1 MHFKHP
7 ELLYF
12 MLLLVIPIIIHLFQL
27 RKFKTEYFT
36 NVKFLRELSIQTRKS
51 SKLKK
56 YLLLATRLLLLALLI
71 FAFAQPYFK
80 SKNSDKSTNEL
91 YIILDNSF
99 SMQAK
104 GNKGELLR
112 RAVEDLLEK
121 IPENLKFSLL
131 TCSENFWNTDIKSI
145 QKEVQN
151 LQYSANEFRIDQLI
165 SKIKSHKSAFNK
177 DILIMTDAVGIT
189 AKQLENLSQDNI
201 FFEISKAQITKNIS
215 IDSVFIKQNLPNFYE
230 ISIKVKSYGS
240 TFDNIPIAIYNQ
252 NKLIAKTIVSLD
264 KKVALLDFT
273 IPKSEFQGYVS
284 LSDNSLEYD
293 NRYYFSISKP
303 EKSNVISIGAS
314 DKSLFLSKIFTNDE
328 FNFSNFEISTL
339 DYNQIEKQDAIVL
352 NELKDIPV
360 ALQTTL
366 KSFLDKGGNVVF
378 IPNSDSDL
386 GTINSFLSNF
396 GSGIFQS
403 KLQTEKLI
411 TKINFDH
418 PLLKNVFEKK
428 IDNFQY
434 PKVSICFEN
443 NLSNSGIL
451 FFSDQTSFLSA
462 IRKNISNLYVFSA
475 ALNKENSNFQNS
487 PLIVPVFY
495 KMAKNENK
503 SGIVALKIG
512 SDTSFII
519 DAKLEKDDL
528 LKVENETES
537 FIPLQQILDAK
548 VALTF
553 NENPAMSGS
562 FNIKNKNEIIRNIS
576 FNYAR
581 TESNLENPNT
591 NATSEYQQISS
602 LEAFFDTLQNSRSDN
617 QIWKWFLIGSL
628 LFLILEIIIQ
638 KFVK

>member
-1 MHFKHP
+1 MHFKYP
-7 ELLYF
+7 ALLYF
-12 MLLLVIPIIIHLFQL
+12 MFLLVIPIIIHLFQL

-36 NVKFLRELSIQTRKS
+36 NVKFLKELSIQTRKS

-151 LQYSANEFRIDQLI
+151 LQYSANEFRVNQLI

-177 DILIMTDAVGIT
+177 DILIMTDAVGIN
-189 AKQLENLSQDNI
+189 ANQLENTSKDNT

-215 IDSVFIKQNLPNFYE
+215 IDSVFIKQNLPDFYE
-230 ISIKVKSYGS
+230 ISIQVKSYGS
-240 TFDNIPIAIYNQ
+240 TFENIPIAIYNQ

-264 KKVALLDFT
+264 KKLTVLDFK

-314 DKSLFLSKIFTNDE
+314 DKSQFLAKIFTDDE

-366 KSFLDKGGNVVF
+366 KSFLDKGGNVVL

-386 GTINSFLSNF
+386 SIINSFLSNF

-443 NLSNSGIL
+443 NLSNSAIL
-451 FFSDQTSFLSA
+451 FFSDQTPFLSA
-462 IRKNISNLYVFSA
+462 VRKNISSLYVFSA

-537 FIPLQQILDAK
+537 FIPLQQILDTK

-553 NENPAMSGS
+553 NENPAISGS

-581 TESNLENPNT
+581 TESNLEDPNT
-591 NATSEYQQISS
+591 NAISEYQKISS
-602 LEAFFDTLQNSRSDN
+602 LELFFDTLQNSRSDN